1 MAKPRI
7 FISSTYYDLK
17 QTREDVADFVQTL
30 GYEAVRNE
38 EGNIPYGKDKKLE
51 DYCYKEVQNVDIF
64 ISIIGGRF
72 GTESQ
77 NSKYSISNEE
87 LRTALRLNKQVYICI
102 EKNVYTEYETYALNK
117 ENNDVH
123 YKYVD
128 NPKIY
133 QFIGELK
140 GLASNNNIMA
150 FDTSAD
156 IKAYLKEQFAGLFRS
171 FLTEQTKGREIDLA
185 VRLQNTS
192 VTLEHLVDYLKE
204 TNKDKEE
211 GISKLLKTN
220 HPFVN
225 HLEEVLNINFNFWIE
240 NLDEL
245 KSLLSKMGW
254 QFAENDDNDKS
265 ALFYLWTLPG
275 ESPWE
280 NTKDLRVSKELFD
293 ADGNLKDIKASEWKP
308 NYIKV
313 DDKDEG
319 SSTTPDAS
327 TNSDSSVDLPF

>member
-87 LRTALRLNKQVYICI
+87 LKTALRFNKQVYICI
-102 EKNVYTEYETYALNK
+102 EKNVFSEYETYALNK
-117 ENNDVH
+117 ENNNIH
-123 YKYVD
+123 YRYVD
-128 NPKIY
+128 NPQIY

-140 GLASNNNIMA
+140 GLTSNNNIMA

-156 IKAYLKEQFAGLFRS
+156 IKSYLKEQFAGLFRS
-171 FLTEQTKGREIDLA
+171 FLIEQAKAREIDLA
-185 VRLQNTS
+185 VRLENTS
-192 VTLEHLVDYLKE
+192 KTLEHLVDYLKE

-225 HLEEVLNINFNFWIE
+225 HLVETLNIKFNFWIE

-245 KSLLSKMGW
+245 NNLLSTMGW
-254 QFAENDDNDKS
+254 QYAVNDNNDTS
-265 ALFYLWTLPG
+265 TPFYLWNLPG
-275 ESPWE
+275 DSPWE
-280 NTKDLRVSKELFD
+280 NTKELRVSKELFD
-293 ADGNLKDIKASEWKP
+293 ADGILKDVKNSEWKS

-313 DDKDEG
+313 DDKDEA
-319 SSTTPDAS
+319 SSTTPTANTISTAS
-327 TNSDSSVDLPF
+327 DDLPF